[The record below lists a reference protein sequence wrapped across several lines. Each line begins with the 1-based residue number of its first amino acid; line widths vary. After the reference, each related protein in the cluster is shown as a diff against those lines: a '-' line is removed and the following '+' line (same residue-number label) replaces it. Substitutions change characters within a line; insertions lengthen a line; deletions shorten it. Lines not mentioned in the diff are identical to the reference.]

1 MNSTEIKV
9 LLVDDHQILRQG
21 LRLMLTQ
28 QPGFRVV
35 GETATCET
43 VQELVRTSRPDV
55 VVMDIHLAGGNGIEA
70 SRQVLAEFP
79 EVKIVILSADADL
92 PLVHQAL
99 QAGVSAYL
107 TKDGP
112 QEELVRALRVVVDHR
127 MYLSPEIASVLVPDY
142 LKMVVNSS
150 APAVP
155 VLTDRERTLLK
166 LIAAGKRNKEI
177 ADALQVGVKSVEA
190 YRTRVM
196 RKLNCSSAADLIRYA
211 IREGLASA

>member
-1 MNSTEIKV
+1 MNSTEIKILV
-9 LLVDDHQILRQG
+9 VDDHQILRQG
-21 LRLMLTQ
+21 LRLMLEQ

-35 GETATCET
+35 GEAATCDT
-43 VQELVRTSRPDV
+43 VPELVRTTQPDV
-55 VVMDIHLAGGNGIEA
+55 VVMDIHLAGGSGIEA
-70 SRQVLAEFP
+70 SRQVLADFP
-79 EVKIVILSADADL
+79 AVKIVILSADADL

-112 QEELVRALRVVVDHR
+112 QDELVRAIRVVVDHR

-150 APAVP
+150 APVAP

-166 LIAAGKRNKEI
+166 LVAAGKRNKEI
-177 ADALQVGVKSVEA
+177 ADELQVGVKSVEA
-190 YRTRVM
+190 YRTRLM
-196 RKLNCSSAADLIRYA
+196 RKLNCASAADLIRYA
-211 IREGLASA
+211 IREGLAQA